1 MDLVALNVQRGRDHG
16 LPPYLEWRKICG
28 LPRITSWQELAAVVE
43 KPNVSM
49 YAPVITDIT
58 YKYIILLYCNCTYNI
73 MIRFRSSYPET
84 FFW

>member
-43 KPNVSM
+43 KPNVS
-49 YAPVITDIT
+49 ISTRH
-58 YKYIILLYCNCTYNI
+58 YIIGTYNI
-73 MIRFRSSYPET
+73 MIRFRG
-84 FFW
+84 F

>member
-43 KPNVSM
+43 KPNVS
-49 YAPVITDIT
+49 V
-58 YKYIILLYCNCTYNI
+58 CTCTTSHSHY
-73 MIRFRSSYPET
+73 RHL
-84 FFW
+84 

>member
-43 KPNVSM
+43 KPNVSSRLSLKKLF
-49 YAPVITDIT
+49 A
-58 YKYIILLYCNCTYNI
+58 LEFHLRC
-73 MIRFRSSYPET
+73 RLAH
-84 FFW
+84 